1 MSSLL
6 RSTTVSPNAF
16 IASPNGISCFPNLSM
31 SLFPV
36 KKPSTPP
43 VFGSVDA
50 ISAIIF
56 PAVAAVSTSSLL
68 RSFTVLANSCI
79 ASPNGISCSPNLG
92 KGKPPVRN
100 DVTPCTISA
109 AVRMSIVSANAFTP
123 DNTPSSK
130 FDTVSKNG
138 DAFSINAAKLLPTS
152 TNPAV
157 EDAKKPPTI
166 FPKNDPKPYPIFSR
180 IDKPLSKNSSIPG

>member
-1 MSSLL
+1 
-6 RSTTVSPNAF
+6 
-16 IASPNGISCFPNLSM
+16 
-31 SLFPV
+31 
-36 KKPSTPP
+36 
-43 VFGSVDA
+43 
-50 ISAIIF
+50 
-56 PAVAAVSTSSLL
+56 
-68 RSFTVLANSCI
+68 
-79 ASPNGISCSPNLG
+79 
-92 KGKPPVRN
+92 
-100 DVTPCTISA
+100 
-109 AVRMSIVSANAFTP
+109 MSIVSANAFTP

-180 IDKPLSKNSSIPG
+180 IDKPFETVDDEMPSASAISDVLYPDALNAPILFCLATLNVVVARGVAR